1 MAERKKTFA
10 NTYGQSLRY
19 GKGAAV
25 DSVAARKKRIAK
37 KVAENKQK
45 EKEKAL
51 KKKLDKKQKDQ
62 VDKAIKADQKKQDKL
77 KKATD
82 KNAAKK
88 IGACYCARPA
98 FFLMS

>member
-37 KVAENKQK
+37 KLAEIN
-45 EKEKAL
+45 
-51 KKKLDKKQKDQ
+51 KKKKKR
-62 VDKAIKADQKKQDKL
+62 L
-77 KKATD
+77 
-82 KNAAKK
+82 
-88 IGACYCARPA
+88 
-98 FFLMS
+98 